1 MSCRQ
6 KKIVC
11 NQKVKTKKITF
22 GQDRKVSTVVKQK
35 SGPKT
40 IFYSGEKEV
49 VCGLV
54 GGVPCTPCF
63 RCRTDAGSCASKCA
77 NAKAGDK

>member
-11 NQKVKTKKITF
+11 NQKVKTNRITF
-22 GQDRKVSTVVKQK
+22 GQEKKISTVVKQK

-40 IFYSGEKEV
+40 VRLNKGEREV

-63 RCRTDAGSCASKCA
+63 KCRKSACTSICSNTKLF
-77 NAKAGDK
+77 